1 MEHGARSFR
10 YRSLILVIH
19 FIVVGQKMPK
29 WVQTGYAEYEKRLPK
44 ACQLKLVEL
53 PMATR
58 GKTGSV
64 DKYKVE
70 EAKRIEVA
78 IPKGAA
84 LVILDENGQQ
94 PSTLKFADKLESWL
108 GNGQDIALVVGG
120 PDGLHADLIQKATW
134 KWSLS
139 KLTLPHPMVRVLVAE
154 QIYRAWSVIQN
165 HPYHRE

>member
-1 MEHGARSFR
+1 M
-10 YRSLILVIH
+10 IIH

-29 WVQTGYAEYEKRLPK
+29 WVQDGYYEYEKRLPK
-44 ACQLKLVEL
+44 SCQLKLVEL

-64 DKYKVE
+64 EKYKQQ
-70 EAKRIEVA
+70 EAKRIEEA
-78 IPKGAA
+78 IPKGSM

-94 PSTLKFADKLESWL
+94 PSTLKFANKLEEWL
-108 GNGQDIALVVGG
+108 ASGQDIALVVGG
-120 PDGLHADLIQKATW
+120 PDGLSAELIAKASW

-139 KLTLPHPMVRVLVAE
+139 KLTLPHPLVRVMVAE
-154 QIYRAWSVIQN
+154 QIYRGWSVIQN